1 MSAPLQKGEYHSSV
15 DDIKEQKPI
24 YDYRD
29 WVTTANATAWNVEEA
44 APQAA
49 NGVEETPTLA
59 DLNQMVDA
67 SALTSGDKSIDQADA
82 GSHSIGH
89 CPTRRPGL
97 GYLERRPHFGRIQA
111 ARAATALEVVDRAC
125 AGRAGIG
132 AESGA
137 YSLQVNSDAPRAST
151 TKAGL

>member
-67 SALTSGDKSIDQADA
+67 SALTSGDKSSIKQTLAHIQSAIIQRDDLDWDTLKDGLTSV
-82 GSHSIGH
+82 GSKLPALQPRLKSWIEHV
-89 CPTRRPGL
+89 PGAQESVQSL
-97 GYLERRPHFGRIQA
+97 VRI
-111 ARAATALEVVDRAC
+111 L
-125 AGRAGIG
+125 
-132 AESGA
+132 
-137 YSLQVNSDAPRAST
+137 Y
-151 TKAGL
+151 K

>member
-44 APQAA
+44 TPQSA

-67 SALTSGDKSIDQADA
+67 SALPSGDKS
-82 GSHSIGH
+82 SIKQTLAHIQSAIIQRDDLDWDTLKDGLTSVGAKLPALQPRLKLWIEH
-89 CPTRRPGL
+89 VPGAQESVQSL
-97 GYLERRPHFGRIQA
+97 VRI
-111 ARAATALEVVDRAC
+111 L
-125 AGRAGIG
+125 
-132 AESGA
+132 
-137 YSLQVNSDAPRAST
+137 Y
-151 TKAGL
+151 K

>member
-1 MSAPLQKGEYHSSV
+1 MSAPLQKGEYHSTV

-44 APQAA
+44 APQSA

-67 SALTSGDKSIDQADA
+67 SALTSGDKSTIKQTLANIQSAIVQREDLDWDTLKDGLTSVGTKLPALQPRLK
-82 GSHSIGH
+82 SWIEHV
-89 CPTRRPGL
+89 PGAQESVQSL
-97 GYLERRPHFGRIQA
+97 VRI
-111 ARAATALEVVDRAC
+111 L
-125 AGRAGIG
+125 
-132 AESGA
+132 
-137 YSLQVNSDAPRAST
+137 Y
-151 TKAGL
+151 K